1 MSRRIERIRR
11 RSICRSEVHHMSRE
25 AIVTTNRHSRAAIP
39 VHVPEME
46 RIALPRQRASH
57 TGHAY
62 SPARVT
68 NPNPTNSTPTSNA
81 SVSRRPSRNIYPRR
95 TRANHRPTYCPRAF
109 CAARLPSRQTPDT
122 PVTTTPFALPP
133 PPASQPASQ
142 PALRFA
148 RLALSAAT
156 GGLPPPSVSLLALH
170 CAPTPDDRRAG
181 RVDAR
186 ATVSIGQ
193 FPRHHHSRLARRR

>member
-11 RSICRSEVHHMSRE
+11 ISICRSEVHHMSRE
-25 AIVTTNRHSRAAIP
+25 MIITTNRHSRAAIP

-109 CAARLPSRQTPDT
+109 CAARLSSRRTPDT

-133 PPASQPASQ
+133 PPPASQPASQ
-142 PALRFA
+142 HCALRAWLCRPRQEAFHHPR
-148 RLALSAAT
+148 RLC
-156 GGLPPPSVSLLALH
+156 LPFTVRLPRMTAVLAE
-170 CAPTPDDRRAG
+170 
-181 RVDAR
+181 
-186 ATVSIGQ
+186 
-193 FPRHHHSRLARRR
+193 